1 MKMHP
6 FARALFPATILLLC
20 CAASPPAGI
29 DPVKNFEVQRY
40 LGTWYEIARL
50 DHRFERGL
58 QHVTAEYSLRGD
70 GKIKVVNKGYDT
82 RKHRWNS
89 ATGTAKFNGD
99 KSIGS
104 LAVTFFWP
112 FYGGYFIVE
121 LDSEYRHALV
131 VGPSKDYLWI
141 LARQPQLHPDTYIA
155 LVNKARALGY
165 PVEQLIKVDHTARP
179 PETK

>member
-1 MKMHP
+1 MKMNP
-6 FARALFPATILLLC
+6 SARALIPTVIFVSC

-29 DPVKNFEVQRY
+29 DPVKNFDVQRY

-58 QHVTAEYSLRGD
+58 QYVTAEYTLRSD
-70 GKIKVVNKGYDT
+70 GKIKVLNKGYDT
-82 RKHRWNS
+82 KKRRWDS

-99 KSIGS
+99 KTVGS

-121 LDSEYRHALV
+121 LDPDYRHALV

-141 LARQPQLHPDTYIA
+141 LARQPTLSPDTYSA
-155 LVNKARALGY
+155 LIEKARALGY

-179 PETK
+179 SETE

>member
-1 MKMHP
+1 MQKHP
-6 FARALFPATILLLC
+6 YARVSLLAAVAVVC

-29 DPVKNFEVQRY
+29 EPVKDFDVNRY

-70 GKIKVVNKGYDT
+70 GKIKVENKGYEVKK
-82 RKHRWNS
+82 RRWKS

-99 KSIGS
+99 PKVGS

-121 LDSEYRHALV
+121 LDPDYQHALV
-131 VGPSKDYLWI
+131 VGPSKKYLWI
-141 LARQPQLHPDTYIA
+141 LARQPELDEAVYA
-155 LVNKARALGY
+155 KLVDKARSLGY
-165 PVEQLIKVDHTARP
+165 PVENLIKVDHTARP
-179 PETK
+179 PEPK